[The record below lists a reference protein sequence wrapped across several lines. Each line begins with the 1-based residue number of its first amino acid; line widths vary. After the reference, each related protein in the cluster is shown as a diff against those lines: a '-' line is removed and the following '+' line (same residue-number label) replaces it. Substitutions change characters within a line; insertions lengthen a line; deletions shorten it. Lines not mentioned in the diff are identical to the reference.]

1 MILKIDWKWAISII
15 VTIITALIP
24 FIYSNGFF
32 QKDKE
37 LSYEVLQIINKKSFN
52 GIENKN
58 IFFGIKDDNKTYLG
72 DNLSVVT
79 IRFINSG
86 KNAIQR
92 SEFDTPI
99 TIKIPEAKRIF
110 QSQISYIKPKDLHV
124 EFKQIENSI
133 QLNPMLLNPDDEF
146 TISIILDGAID
157 KISPTARIVGV
168 HELTQIAHE
177 NKEKNKIKFFLGIFL
192 MIYLAKFIVMIANQS
207 VGLRAKLLYAPAF
220 ILIEYTSIMFTT
232 QNMIFN
238 ISLYSSMIMLL
249 LIMSVSMLIFY
260 FTDIE
265 KITSE

>member
-1 MILKIDWKWAISII
+1 MKIDWKWAISIL
-15 VTIITALIP
+15 VAIITALIP
-24 FIYSNGFF
+24 FIYSNSFF

-58 IFFGIKDDNKTYLG
+58 IFFGIKDGKETYLG

-86 KNAIQR
+86 KTAIQR

-110 QSQISYIKPKDLHV
+110 QSQISYIKPKDLHI

-146 TISIILDGAID
+146 TISIILDGVID
-157 KISPTARIVGV
+157 KITPTARIVGV
-168 HELTQIAHE
+168 HELTQIVHE
-177 NKEKNKIKFFLGIFL
+177 DKEKNKIKFFLGIFL
-192 MIYLAKFIVMIANQS
+192 VIYLAKFLAMVVNQS
-207 VGLRAKLLYAPAF
+207 GGFRSQLWYAPAF

-238 ISLYSSMIMLL
+238 ISLKSSMIMLI
-249 LIMSVSMLIFY
+249 LIMSVSMFIFH
-260 FTDIE
+260 FTDIKNVSTE
-265 KITSE
+265 Q